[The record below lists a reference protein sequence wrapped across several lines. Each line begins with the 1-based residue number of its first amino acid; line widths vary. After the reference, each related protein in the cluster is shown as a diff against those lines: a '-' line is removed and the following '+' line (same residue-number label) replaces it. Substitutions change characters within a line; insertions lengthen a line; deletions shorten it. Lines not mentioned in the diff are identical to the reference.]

1 MYTSSHTRHAYITC
15 IWMDI
20 LKYMHKYAHAEYHT
34 LKDIH
39 ICGVLILGRIFQL
52 VLPESVSNST
62 SAFFFSC
69 WHGRSF
75 FFHVGMNA
83 ALYK

>member
-1 MYTSSHTRHAYITC
+1 MYTSSHTRHAYTTC

-34 LKDIH
+34 FKDIH
-39 ICGVLILGRIFQL
+39 ICGVLILRRIFQL

-62 SAFFFSC
+62 SAFFF
-69 WHGRSF
+69 
-75 FFHVGMNA
+75 HVGMD
-83 ALYK
+83 ALFFFFMLA